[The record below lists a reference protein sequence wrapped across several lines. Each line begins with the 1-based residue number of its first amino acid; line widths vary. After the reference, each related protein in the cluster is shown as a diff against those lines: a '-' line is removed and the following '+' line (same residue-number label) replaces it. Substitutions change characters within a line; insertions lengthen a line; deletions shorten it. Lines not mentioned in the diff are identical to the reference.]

1 MHAVILH
8 GRKPARKNRLLVAV
22 STFAVAL
29 AGTVVMA
36 PTASAAPAPGAS
48 ASPTSVSRFGVSTV
62 TLTLDGESS
71 TQSTPTD
78 LVLVL
83 DESGSIDGGEFNQLK
98 AFADD
103 VVEAVADDG
112 LFTNGGRAAVV
123 GFSTAAHTVIGL
135 STSETDVRNAITG
148 NPQAGGTTCISC
160 GLNQANTVLGADDP
174 ARNQVV
180 IVITDGNANGGD
192 PTGAAATSLQ
202 AKATVF
208 AVGVGDGV
216 SQATLETIASGP
228 GSSNTFSAGSFADLA
243 ALLET
248 LVAAVSVPGATNPS
262 VAVTLAAG
270 WDLVPGSVT
279 SNLAG
284 GSIGGESVNGFTW
297 SRSNLADENLVITYQ
312 IKHEGAPCG
321 PLPVNSSVVYN
332 DDENAVVNFPPVV
345 VTVNCLPPVADAGAD
360 KSVAEGS
367 SVLLDGSGSHDPDG
381 VITSYAWS
389 GADAGVGTLTNAG
402 NAIATYNGLDDGA
415 DAVTLTVTDDNGL
428 TDDDSTTVT
437 VQNVAPSLTLTSCPI
452 QPNAVNTDV
461 SFTGTFTDPGTL
473 DTHSMS
479 VNWGDGTTTPVP
491 GVSSPVGATHQYT
504 AAGIYDIAVTV
515 TDDDGGTDTETCG
528 FVVVYDPEGGFVT
541 GGGWIDSP
549 AGAYPAD
556 PTATGRANFG
566 FVSKY
571 KNGASVPTGSTEFQ
585 FKAGNLNFHSN
596 DYQWLVVA
604 GQKAIFK
611 GTGTVNGASGYSFML
626 TATDASPD
634 RFRIKVWETAGGTVV
649 YDNQIGSAD
658 GSDPTTAI
666 SGGQIVIHK
675 G

>member
-8 GRKPARKNRLLVAV
+8 GRKPARRRRLLLAA
-22 STFAVAL
+22 TAFAVAL
-29 AGTVVMA
+29 TGVVVGSQ
-36 PTASAAPAPGAS
+36 TASAAPGPGAS
-48 ASPTSVSRFGVSTV
+48 ASPTSVNRFGVSTV

-83 DESGSIDGGEFNQLK
+83 DESGSIDSGEFSQLK
-98 AFADD
+98 SFADD
-103 VVEAVADDG
+103 VVEAVGDDG
-112 LFTNGGRAAVV
+112 LFANGGRAAVV
-123 GFSTAAHTVIGL
+123 GFAGSAAPVISL
-135 STSETDVRNAITG
+135 SADEDAVRNAIAT
-148 NPQAGGTTCISC
+148 NTQVGGSTCISC
-160 GLNQANTVLGADDP
+160 GLDVANAVLGPDDP

-180 IVITDGNANGGD
+180 IVITDGNANPGD
-192 PTGAAATSLQ
+192 PTAAAAASLQ
-202 AKATVF
+202 GKATVF

-216 SQATLETIASGP
+216 SQATLETVASGP
-228 GSSNTFSAGSFADLA
+228 GSANTFSVGGFGDLA

-262 VAVTLAAG
+262 IAVTLAAG

-279 SNLAG
+279 ANLAG
-284 GSIGGESVNGFTW
+284 SSIGGATVNGFTW
-297 SRSNLADENLVITYQ
+297 SRANLSDENLVITYQ

-321 PLPVNSSVVYN
+321 PLPVNSSVVYH

-345 VTVNCLPPVADAGAD
+345 VTVNCLPPVAAAGPD

-367 SVLLDGSGSHDPDG
+367 SVTLDGSGSHDPDG
-381 VITSYAWS
+381 IVTGYSWS
-389 GADAGVGTLTNAG
+389 GADAGVGTLSNPG

-428 TDDDSTTVT
+428 TDGDSATVT
-437 VQNVAPSLTLTSCPI
+437 VQNVSPELTLTACPI
-452 QPNAVNTDV
+452 QPNSVNTDV
-461 SFTGTFTDPGTL
+461 SFAGTFTDPGTL
-473 DTHSMS
+473 DTHSLS

-491 GVSSPVGATHQYT
+491 AVTSPVGATHQYT

-515 TDDDGGTDTETCG
+515 TDDDGGTDTANCG
-528 FVVVYDPEGGFVT
+528 FVVVYDPDGGFVT
-541 GGGWIDSP
+541 GGGWVESP

-571 KNGASVPTGSTEFQ
+571 KKGASVPTGSTEFQ
-585 FKAGNLNFHSN
+585 FKAGGLNFHSG

-604 GQKAIFK
+604 GSKAIYK
-611 GTGTVNGASGYSFML
+611 GTGTINGAGGYSFML

-634 RFRIKVWETAGGTVV
+634 RFRIRIWQTADATVV
-649 YDNQIGSAD
+649 YDNQTGAAD
-658 GSDPTTAI
+658 AADPTTALA
-666 SGGQIVIHK
+666 GGSIVIHK

>member
-1 MHAVILH
+1 MHAVFLH

-29 AGTVVMA
+29 AGTVAMA

-83 DESGSIDGGEFNQLK
+83 DESGSISGTEFNQLK
-98 AFADD
+98 TFADD
-103 VVEAVADDG
+103 VIEAVADDG
-112 LFTNGGRAAVV
+112 LFANGGRAAVV
-123 GFSTAAHTVIGL
+123 GFSGGADPVIGL
-135 STSETDVRNAITG
+135 STSETDVRNAIAA
-148 NPQAGGTTCISC
+148 NPQAGGSTCISC
-160 GLNQANTVLGADDP
+160 GLNEANTVLGADDP
-174 ARNQVV
+174 TRNQVV
-180 IVITDGNANGGD
+180 IVITDGNANPGD

-202 AKATVF
+202 GKATVF

-216 SQATLETIASGP
+216 SQATLETIASGA

-243 ALLET
+243 ALLES

-262 VAVTLAAG
+262 IAVTLAAG
-270 WDLVPGSVT
+270 WDLVPGSAT

-297 SRSNLADENLVITYQ
+297 SRANLADENLVITYQ

-332 DDENAVVNFPPVV
+332 DDENAVVNFPAVV
-345 VTVNCLPPVADAGAD
+345 VMVNCLPPVADAGAD

-381 VITSYAWS
+381 IVTSYAWS
-389 GADAGVGTLTNAG
+389 GADAGVGTLSNAG

-452 QPNAVNTDV
+452 APNAVNTDV

-528 FVVVYDPEGGFVT
+528 FVVVYDPNGGFVT

-604 GQKAIFK
+604 GQKAIYK
-611 GTGTVNGASGYSFML
+611 GTGTINGVSGYSFML
-626 TATDASPD
+626 TATDGSPD
-634 RFRIKVWETAGGTVV
+634 RFRIKIWETAGGTIV
-649 YDNQIGSAD
+649 YDNQLGSGD
-658 GSDPTTAI
+658 GSDPTTAL

-675 G
+675 